1 MSSERPVPAQ
11 PDLFDGEVVGRGPAR
26 RLELAVEATLKHATE
41 TGVLGELD
49 VALAGLALELAR
61 ACDQGTRRF
70 DPYAVAAAGREL
82 REVLARLK
90 LDPSARPVDV
100 DGFEELVK
108 ALGAT

>member
-1 MSSERPVPAQ
+1 MSGERVPAQ
-11 PDLFDGEVVGRGPAR
+11 PDLFDGELVGRGPAG
-26 RLELAVEATLKHATE
+26 RLEVAVKRTLEHAAE

-49 VALAGLALELAR
+49 AALAGLALELAR

-82 REVLARLK
+82 REVLSRLK
-90 LDPSARPVDV
+90 LDPSSRPDAG